1 MTKLQKVQKI
11 LGVKADDIWGPKSQS
26 ALQTEIEQT
35 VDTNDIIEQIQ
46 AEIGATVDG
55 KWDMEDQEAFNAIK
69 SDGTWRNTK
78 FTSFADPA
86 DVVAF
91 NKCKRNTGKSD
102 VYCFGF
108 GDNGIG
114 QFGKITAQDHTAMV
128 AIHGDEM
135 VRQWGSRSG
144 AAHRPVE
151 IKLPGT
157 DLIVEATC
165 EDRISAVGK
174 VDLNPAAFK
183 ALGLKAP
190 FVVKGQ
196 WRWKV

>member
-1 MTKLQKVQKI
+1 MTKLQKVQEI
-11 LGVKADDIWGPKSQS
+11 LGVKADDIWGPKSQG
-26 ALQTEIEQT
+26 ALQHEIEET
-35 VDTNDIIEQIQ
+35 VDKNDKIEQIQ
-46 AEIGATVDG
+46 AEIGAPVDG
-55 KWDMEDQEAFNAIK
+55 QWTMEDQEAFNAIK
-69 SDGTWRNTK
+69 SDGTWRKTK

-91 NKCKRNTGKSD
+91 KKCKRETGRSD
-102 VYCFGF
+102 IFCFGR

-114 QFGKITAQDHTAMV
+114 QFGKITAQEHTAMV

-135 VRQWGSRSG
+135 ERMWGSRQG

-165 EDRISAVGK
+165 EDRISAEGK
-174 VDLNPAAFK
+174 VDLNPGAFTR
-183 ALGLKAP
+183 LGLKAGFTVP
-190 FVVKGQ
+190 GL
-196 WRWKV
+196 WRWKI

>member
-1 MTKLQKVQKI
+1 MTKLQKVQEI
-11 LGVKADDIWGPKSQS
+11 LGVKADDIWGPKSQA
-26 ALQTEIEQT
+26 ALQHEINQT
-35 VDTNDIIEQIQ
+35 IEANDKIERIQ
-46 AEIGATVDG
+46 AEIGTTVDG
-55 KWDMEDQEAFNAIK
+55 KWGPKSQEAFNAIK
-69 SDGTWRNTK
+69 ADGTWRDTK

-91 NKCKRNTGKSD
+91 HKCKRETGKSD
-102 VYCFGF
+102 VYCFRF

-114 QFGKITAQDHTAMV
+114 QFGKITAQEHTPMV

-135 VRQWGSRSG
+135 VRMWGSRNA

-151 IKLPGT
+151 IKLPGSDT
-157 DLIVEATC
+157 IVQATC
-165 EDRISAVGK
+165 EDRISALGK

-183 ALGLKAP
+183 LLGLKAP
-190 FVVKGQ
+190 FVVPGQ